1 MTCELTPKQ
10 VKALP
15 TAALRV
21 IQSDLRKNRTGRRQ
35 ASPGLPALTGV
46 GRSRI
51 ETEGEVIHARKQ

>member
-21 IQSDLRKNRTGRRQ
+21 IQSDLRKKLVPDAIKQAQAYQRTLVWVDR
-35 ASPGLPALTGV
+35 
-46 GRSRI
+46 
-51 ETEGEVIHARKQ
+51 